1 MNSDPEAVRYSN
13 RLYDSKITV
22 WMPLQILTE
31 NLSLL
36 YLSLC
41 SISLG
46 WRVCVGIIREYMQVR
61 RGSRLK
67 RSRDHCDTGVDH
79 LWVWS
84 IPPPPNAD
92 SREVRH
98 EGKTVMFCE
107 CSSAELGLGY
117 HVSTLRKLDLADT
130 PSISTE
136 CAVVTTQCFLR
147 MLSWYFP
154 SQVKWS
160 QSLYMN
166 QRLHTSRVGNKVEYR
181 TWWASVDVNR
191 KRLSSGSGSTSIH
204 GKSMSRNRQISDM
217 KFPIQ

>member
-79 LWVWS
+79 LWV
-84 IPPPPNAD
+84 
-92 SREVRH
+92 
-98 EGKTVMFCE
+98 
-107 CSSAELGLGY
+107 
-117 HVSTLRKLDLADT
+117 
-130 PSISTE
+130 
-136 CAVVTTQCFLR
+136 
-147 MLSWYFP
+147 
-154 SQVKWS
+154 
-160 QSLYMN
+160 
-166 QRLHTSRVGNKVEYR
+166 
-181 TWWASVDVNR
+181 
-191 KRLSSGSGSTSIH
+191 
-204 GKSMSRNRQISDM
+204 
-217 KFPIQ
+217 